1 MPDTVELEIPSAV
14 EATAKNGWT
23 TFDRSMGG
31 SDKDETRSSD
41 HITAFRGAPV

>member
-1 MPDTVELEIPSAV
+1 VRVGKTDMSDMELEIPTAV

-31 SDKDETRSSD
+31 SDKDG
-41 HITAFRGAPV
+41 FY